1 MRGEHRLLE
10 LTRSAVSIV
19 LGMSWHLFMSH
30 PIPLLL
36 DQQDPVLT
44 KADLSM
50 QGLSPDPDQVAFREP
65 VTRQPLYR
73 VRFAQ
78 SDIWPEYAPDSK
90 DTVDIEIHQPW
101 LEAATAAELKQQQVS
116 PKNPFGL
123 FCLEF
128 AMTL

>member
-1 MRGEHRLLE
+1 
-10 LTRSAVSIV
+10 
-19 LGMSWHLFMSH
+19 
-30 PIPLLL
+30 
-36 DQQDPVLT
+36 
-44 KADLSM
+44 M

-78 SDIWPEYAPDSK
+78 LDVWPEYAPDSK

-101 LEAATAAELKQQQVS
+101 LEPATAAELKQQQVS
-116 PKNPFGL
+116 LKHSFGL

-128 AMTL
+128 TMTSARRGLAHSGPDGPDFNARSNSL